1 MSAVLTLS
9 ALAMSLMVTEAKLR
23 SAKRS
28 SEAVRNLSRALRSS
42 RLGLA
47 GAARRT
53 VLPPRFLRS
62 VSLFS
67 SWVIRPFPDFIHRP
81 DATAA
86 CGDLAG
92 MTAIP
97 ATLTLSPEGHRHRLR
112 RCRPTRFYR
121 IDIDLKSGCECDAI
135 HLTRTCI
142 SQPVKATLFCTN

>member
-1 MSAVLTLS
+1 MSAVLTLR

-47 GAARRT
+47 GGAALRT
-53 VLPPRFLRS
+53 VLTLRFLRS
-62 VSLFS
+62 ISLLS
-67 SWVIRPFPDFIHRP
+67 SWVIRPFSDFIQRP
-81 DATAA
+81 SAAA

-97 ATLTLSPEGHRHRLR
+97 ATLTPSPEGHLHRLW

-121 IDIDLKSGCECDAI
+121 VNIDLKSGCECDAI

-142 SQPVKATLFCTN
+142 SQTVKATLFCY

>member
-1 MSAVLTLS
+1 MSAVLTLR

-28 SEAVRNLSRALRSS
+28 SEAVRDLSRALRSS
-42 RLGLA
+42 PLGLA

-67 SWVIRPFPDFIHRP
+67 SWVIRPFSDFIHRP
-81 DATAA
+81 GANAA
-86 CGDLAG
+86 GGDLAG

-97 ATLTLSPEGHRHRLR
+97 AINAEPGGAPAPSL
-112 RCRPTRFYR
+112 
-121 IDIDLKSGCECDAI
+121 
-135 HLTRTCI
+135 
-142 SQPVKATLFCTN
+142 